1 MALTTR
7 TGLADELE
15 LNLVRLS
22 HTLMRGARPELSRT
36 ATSVL
41 ARLRDSGPQRITE
54 LAAHEAVAQP
64 SMTSLVSRLERD
76 GLVERRHDPGDRRA
90 VLVAIPAE
98 GERVLIDRRRA
109 RAAALAAR
117 LDRLDDDER
126 RALAAAVP
134 ALQKLNSEED
144 R

>member
-1 MALTTR
+1 MTTA
-7 TGLADELE
+7 ADMLIDDLE
-15 LNLVRLS
+15 VNLVRLAHS
-22 HTLMRGARPELSRT
+22 LLRAAKPELSRT
-36 ATSVL
+36 STSVL
-41 ARLRDSGPQRITE
+41 ALLRDDGPQRITE

-90 VLVAIPAE
+90 VLVAITAE